1 MKQLL
6 ILIVFFI
13 CIKSNAQTYGN
24 EIQARNNSGTI
35 GKIYRNNDG
44 LKIWDS
50 VVIARLNTIIAS
62 GIPITNSSL
71 AVTGTFWQATQPVS
85 LASLPALPAG
95 TNNIGDVDVL
105 TVPSDPFGAN
115 ADAASATGSIS
126 AKLRFIAGTGIPITS
141 LPNVTITTFPDNEP
155 FNVAQINGIT
165 PLMGAGN
172 TGTGSLRVTIASDQ
186 VAIPVSGTFWQAT
199 QPVSIA
205 STIGINTAQVNG
217 NTVNTG
223 NGTSG
228 TGTQR
233 VVIASDQTAFSVNA
247 TNIVGTSGGYSADS
261 RTALTNTVVS
271 AKASAGQL
279 YGYFWYNPNATAAYI
294 QVFNT
299 ASGSVTLGTTTPV
312 YVITIPATSGANVEF
327 SNGIAHSTA
336 ITYAATTTATGN
348 TAPSSSLTGFMLY
361 K

>member
-1 MKQLL
+1 MQVDVLTMPSVT
-6 ILIVFFI
+6 I
-13 CIKSNAQTYGN
+13 NA
-24 EIQARNNSGTI
+24 I
-35 GKIYRNNDG
+35 
-44 LKIWDS
+44 
-50 VVIARLNTIIAS
+50 
-62 GIPITNSSL
+62 
-71 AVTGTFWQATQPVS
+71 
-85 LASLPALPAG
+85 PAG

-105 TVPSDPFGAN
+105 TVPTDPFGAN

-126 AKLRFIAGTGIPITS
+126 AKLRFIAGTGIPVTS

-155 FNVAQINGIT
+155 FNIAQINGVT

-172 TGTGSLRVTIASDQ
+172 TGTGSMRVTIASDQ

-205 STIGINTAQVNG
+205 ASVTVGQSTATNLKTQAETYQGGSAVGSGNPLQV
-217 NTVNTG
+217 TLANTG
-223 NGTSG
+223 
-228 TGTQR
+228 
-233 VVIASDQTAFSVNA
+233 ANA
-247 TNIVGTSGGYSADS
+247 TAVKVDGSAVTQPVSWSVPTSGGYSFDS

-294 QVFNT
+294 QVFNV
-299 ASGSVTLGTTTPV
+299 ASGSVTLGSTTPS

-336 ITYAATTTATGN
+336 ISYAATTAATN
-348 TAPSSSLTGFMLY
+348 STAPSSSLTGFMLY